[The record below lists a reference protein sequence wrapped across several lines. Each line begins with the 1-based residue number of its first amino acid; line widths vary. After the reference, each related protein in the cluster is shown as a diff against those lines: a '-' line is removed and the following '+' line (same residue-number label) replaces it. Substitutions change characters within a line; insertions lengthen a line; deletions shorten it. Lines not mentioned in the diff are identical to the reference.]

1 MNNKKTYTSI
11 CSPIKFFGLK
21 KLSLI
26 LVAIVFLFR
35 LSTPVSAST
44 GGVLFAGGNGSPGD
58 PFLIANVDHLQ
69 AIRNASNSAHF
80 RLINDIDASATATWN
95 GGQGFN
101 PVGWYNGTIDG
112 DGYTI
117 SGLVINRPGNN
128 ESALITQIGSAGVVK
143 NIEFENVTVNGAGRA
158 AAVVGTTAGILENI
172 TVSGTINGTSNV
184 GGIVGQIDGG
194 GIASNISFTGSVTGT
209 SDRIGGI
216 VGLLNSNATLEDAT
230 MEGTV
235 SGSSLVGGLAGQNNS
250 GSTITNAMVNADVL
264 GAGNDVGGATGYN
277 NGGSLSDVSFSG
289 SVNGNQ
295 RVGGLVGKNEGNVTN
310 GHVVADVAG
319 VNDNVGGLVGLNNNG
334 ILTDVSAAGN
344 VNGNNRI
351 GGLVGFNG
359 YGSSV
364 ISNAHSTADV
374 AGSEKVG
381 GLIGFCQDG
390 LVEHTYSTGSVQGK
404 TEVGGLIGFVA
415 YGSALVKTSFS
426 TSNVTGSNNEVG
438 GLVGKLQ
445 SGQIQD
451 CYATGEV
458 QGNNRVGGLVGEM
471 LWNAIVSN
479 SFSNGLVIGSGGQT
493 GGLVGRNQQSNTV
506 NSFWDTETSNQNSSE
521 GGTPRTTSQM
531 LDPATFAAWD
541 FNNIWSIDP
550 EINNGYPYLIP
561 LGGFFMM
568 VWTGAIN
575 TAWENPGNW
584 STGNVPLPNET
595 VRIPNV
601 TNQPLISS
609 FVVVNNMNIQPN
621 ADVTIGHNGSLTVS
635 TTINNMA
642 GANGLIIISN
652 EDGTGSLIHNNNGVQ
667 ATFQRYVP
675 GLPEAW
681 HMLSSPMTNQAI
693 TGSFTPPGDYAD
705 GTGYDF
711 YTWYAPDT
719 SWVYLLNDMFPPTWL
734 TANGS
739 NNFVVGRGYLVSYQQ
754 PNPTLTFSGTLNNG
768 LINIGLT
775 SNPGDTTL
783 YGVNLIGNP
792 YPSSIDWKAATGW
805 DRSPL
810 ELSGG
815 GYDIWIWN
823 DEHENYGAYNSASA
837 VDIGTLGVTRYIPP
851 TQGFFVSATQTGNL
865 VMDNTIRV
873 HDGADNWLKTSAADT
888 EKIFLAVTPDDGTN
902 RDEVMIEFKTRD
914 YTGGTRKKFSFI
926 PTAPSLFIPHNGK
939 NYSLRML
946 GNVENHPVIP
956 VSFNAGRNGNYTI
969 SADFDKTS
977 FDMLVLEDKLTGRKQ
992 DMLSDQNYAFYAS
1005 TGDDPRRFVLHLKE
1019 GHYADPHEVMPVRIF
1034 TYASSIYLDMRL
1046 LDHGE
1051 MCRMEIVDLLG
1062 RRVYQQR
1069 LAGGNLE
1076 SIFMPEMNGLFI
1088 VILSGNRGV
1097 ISRKVYF

>member
-1 MNNKKTYTSI
+1 M
-11 CSPIKFFGLK
+11 
-21 KLSLI
+21 
-26 LVAIVFLFR
+26 
-35 LSTPVSAST
+35 PV
-44 GGVLFAGGNGSPGD
+44 
-58 PFLIANVDHLQ
+58 
-69 AIRNASNSAHF
+69 NSAHF

-101 PVGWYNGTIDG
+101 PVGYFNGTIDG
-112 DGYTI
+112 AGYSI
-117 SGLVINRPGNN
+117 NGLFINRPGNGT
-128 ESALITQIGSAGVVK
+128 LGFMTHLGPAGVIK
-143 NIEFENVTVNGAGRA
+143 NVSFMNVNITGGFRTGAVSGVSNGLFENVQVSGTIKGTGR
-158 AAVVGTTAGILENI
+158 VGCIVGEQYSNSTLTDCHVDA
-172 TVSGTINGTSNV
+172 TVSGTGDDI
-184 GGIVGQIDGG
+184 
-194 GIASNISFTGSVTGT
+194 
-209 SDRIGGI
+209 
-216 VGLLNSNATLEDAT
+216 
-230 MEGTV
+230 
-235 SGSSLVGGLAGQNNS
+235 
-250 GSTITNAMVNADVL
+250 
-264 GAGNDVGGATGYN
+264 
-277 NGGSLSDVSFSG
+277 
-289 SVNGNQ
+289 
-295 RVGGLVGKNEGNVTN
+295 GGLVGYCNNGLIMNSSATGAVNGNS
-310 GHVVADVAG
+310 A
-319 VNDNVGGLVGLNNNG
+319 VGGLVGLHTG
-334 ILTDVSAAGN
+334 TILNSNTSSV
-344 VNGNNRI
+344 VNGNDYVGGLTGYVNGGNI
-351 GGLVGFNG
+351 ENCHSSGTVTGEKNTGGLVGFIG
-359 YGSSV
+359 WGSS
-364 ISNAHSTADV
+364 
-374 AGSEKVG
+374 
-381 GLIGFCQDG
+381 
-390 LVEHTYSTGSVQGK
+390 
-404 TEVGGLIGFVA
+404 A
-415 YGSALVKTSFS
+415 YVKTSFS
-426 TSNVTGSNNEVG
+426 TADVNVSGNQAG
-438 GLVGKLQ
+438 GLIGVAQGVLIENCFA
-445 SGQIQD
+445 SGS
-451 CYATGEV
+451 V
-458 QGNNRVGGLVGEM
+458 SGNNRVGGLVGEL
-471 LWNAIVSN
+471 LWGANVVN
-479 SFSNGLVIGSGGQT
+479 CFSNGFVDGNAGQT
-493 GGLVGRNQQSNTV
+493 GGLIGRLQGSNTNV
-506 NSFWDTETSNQNSSE
+506 TTSYWDTQTSDQNSSAA
-521 GGTPRTTSQM
+521 GIPQTTSQM
-531 LDPATFAAWD
+531 LDPETFAAWD

-550 EINNGYPYLIP
+550 EINNGYPFLTA

-568 VWTGAIN
+568 VWTGNVN
-575 TAWENPGNW
+575 TEWENPGNW

-621 ADVTIGHNGSLTVS
+621 ADVTIGHNGSLNVS

-739 NNFVVGRGYLVSYQQ
+739 NNFVAGRGYLVSYQQ

-851 TQGFFVSATQTGNL
+851 AQGFFVSATQTGNL

-969 SADFDKTS
+969 SANFDMTS

-1062 RRVYQQR
+1062 RRIYQQQ

-1076 SIFMPEMNGLFI
+1076 SIYMPEMNGLFI